1 MKTRTIIVIYSFL
14 QEEICDEDN
23 KKEFRPIIT
32 CMEKYN
38 KKLTKKAIYQI
49 YLMQGYSKY
58 AYRVMHLFFP

>member
-1 MKTRTIIVIYSFL
+1 MY
-14 QEEICDEDN
+14 EDN

-32 CMEKYN
+32 CMDKYN

-58 AYRVMHLFFP
+58 AYRVMHLFFPW